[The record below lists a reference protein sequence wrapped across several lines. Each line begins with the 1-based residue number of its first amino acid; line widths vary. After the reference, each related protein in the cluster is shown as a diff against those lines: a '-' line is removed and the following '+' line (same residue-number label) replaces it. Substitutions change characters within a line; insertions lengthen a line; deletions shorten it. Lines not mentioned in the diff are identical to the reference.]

1 MVLKNNTSVVACVL
15 CSDERVLFALFFFS
29 LFFLFETKKYQLFYP
44 QNTEISISHSQGQ
57 KKVTTFTTQQ
67 EKKKKKK
74 KIKQKRPSRGGTLL
88 HRGKKT
94 EREEEE
100 EEEE

>member
-1 MVLKNNTSVVACVL
+1 LLS
-15 CSDERVLFALFFFS
+15 FS
-29 LFFLFETKKYQLFYP
+29 LFFLFETKFICQLFYP
-44 QNTEISISHSQGQ
+44 QNPQ
-57 KKVTTFTTQQ
+57 KSGTKKTFTTQR
-67 EKKKKKK
+67 EKKIKQK

-100 EEEE
+100 EE